1 MIVGKTINSA
11 INKTRSGECI
21 GRDTSMKCPGR
32 SPLNRLV
39 PAVQVHGLLR
49 CMLSMFAGVQ
59 SMAMGYMGMM
69 ACLRVIAGLGML
81 CRFAMMFRGS
91 IEMLGRFFVMMM
103 NFVLVAHGNL
113 QCLQRGSIHRRT
125 ELYPR

>member
-1 MIVGKTINSA
+1 VVAGKTIND
-11 INKTRSGECI
+11 TRSGECI

-49 CMLSMFAGVQ
+49 CMLGMFAGVQ
-59 SMAMGYMGMM
+59 PMAMGNMGMM
-69 ACLRVIAGLGML
+69 TCLPVIAGLGML
-81 CRFAMMFRGS
+81 CRFAMMFRSS
-91 IEMLGRFFVMMM
+91 IEMLGRFFVMVV